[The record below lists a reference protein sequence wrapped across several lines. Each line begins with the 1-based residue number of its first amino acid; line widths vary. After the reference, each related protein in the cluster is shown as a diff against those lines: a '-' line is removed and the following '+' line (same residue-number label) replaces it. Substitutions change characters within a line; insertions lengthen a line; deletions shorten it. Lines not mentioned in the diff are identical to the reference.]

1 MVLKTEVVRVR
12 LTEQEKVL
20 LQERAEKLNMSMSD
34 YIKYCCLINPPIK
47 EARKRLNKATRGRNE
62 IPDGYEDGAGS

>member
-12 LTEQEKVL
+12 LTEQEKIL

-34 YIKYCCLINPPIK
+34 YIKYCCLINPPLDTLQSLK
-47 EARKRLNKATRGRNE
+47 NKGLQKFF
-62 IPDGYEDGAGS
+62 GALK